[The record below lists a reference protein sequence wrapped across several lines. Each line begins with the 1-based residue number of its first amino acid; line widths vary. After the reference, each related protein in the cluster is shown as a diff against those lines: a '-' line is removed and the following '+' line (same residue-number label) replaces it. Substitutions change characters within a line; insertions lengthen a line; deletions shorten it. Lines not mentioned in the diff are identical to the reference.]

1 MKSIGKKMIAGAIAA
16 SFVLGGSYVAL
27 SNSQAFAA
35 DTTTSGTSAATQQQ
49 GHGPGHMG
57 RGGFGGGNLAKEAAT
72 VLGQQESD
80 IQTSLQSGK
89 TLLDIAKAA
98 GLTEDDFLA
107 KLVDAEKTN
116 IASQVTAGKLTQD
129 QADKIVSGLSD
140 RLKQQIER
148 IGPMGGP
155 GRGGHGGHG
164 GPGDFGGPMGNPDL
178 LASIL
183 GITKD
188 ELRTQLDS
196 GTSIADLAAA
206 KGISEDDL
214 ISKIKDGMTDSIKNF
229 VEAKHVKPANAPAAT
244 PSASSAAP
252 TTNS

>member
-35 DTTTSGTSAATQQQ
+35 DATTSGTSAATQQQ

-57 RGGFGGGNLAKEAAT
+57 RGGFGGGNLVKEAAT
-72 VLGQQESD
+72 VLGQQESNL
-80 IQTSLQSGK
+80 QTSLQSGK

-140 RLKQQIER
+140 RLKQQIEHA
-148 IGPMGGP
+148 GPMGDP
-155 GRGGHGGHG
+155 GRGGHGGPG
-164 GPGDFGGPMGNPDL
+164 GFGGPMGNPDL
-178 LASIL
+178 LAGIL
-183 GITKD
+183 GITQD
-188 ELRTQLDS
+188 DLRTQLDS

-229 VEAKHVKPANAPAAT
+229 VEAKHVKPANGPAAN